1 MRAKKGWTDMSS
13 MEEADRASA
22 AVAKEPRV
30 SLADIEAQIG
40 AEYRFTAAEAVHG
53 LSPPPPIVDPL
64 KTMTICILVMKN
76 GFVVI
81 GKSAPASPA
90 NFDKDLGYKFARDDA
105 IRQLWPLM
113 GFALRQ
119 HLHEG
124 RMLLD
129 EPLPEDITRQDD
141 ALYYSTLDAFVV
153 HRTLLL
159 NGRREH
165 HAVSV
170 PRAQA
175 QSADAA
181 MAEAKPLLDQ
191 WEKDLR
197 AGRLKSDT

>member
-1 MRAKKGWTDMSS
+1 MSS
-13 MEEADRASA
+13 MHEADRASA

-30 SLADIEAQIG
+30 SLADIEAQI
-40 AEYRFTAAEAVHG
+40 ATEYRFTAAEAVHG
-53 LSPPPPIVDPL
+53 LNPPPPIVDPL

-119 HLHEG
+119 HLYEG
-124 RMLLD
+124 SLLLD
-129 EPLPEDITRQDD
+129 KPLPEADRRHDVRFEVASDACVVTR
-141 ALYYSTLDAFVV
+141 SVV
-153 HRTLLL
+153 IDGVVYRHEVRSPI
-159 NGRREH
+159 NRVASIA
-165 HAVSV
+165 HAIESV
-170 PRAQA
+170 R
-175 QSADAA
+175 D
-181 MAEAKPLLDQ
+181 LLDQ

-197 AGRLKSDT
+197 AGRLKGTT